1 MNKLALLSVYFS
13 AKSILDR
20 LKSGQ
25 QLSQEMIERLDRAV
39 TECRLEAEDN
49 D

>member
-1 MNKLALLSVYFS
+1 MTHLQLLSVYFS
-13 AKSILDR
+13 AKAILDR

-25 QLSQEMIERLDRAV
+25 QLSQEMVERLDRAV
-39 TECRLEAEDN
+39 TECRLETEDC